1 MADLYATKLQWMHS
15 TGKNTEEP
23 ERFKQTALELYHISE
38 IIELKKQ
45 SKHTKKYKKYSK

>member
-38 IIELKKQ
+38 IIEEKKLN
-45 SKHTKKYKKYSK
+45 KKTKKYKKYSK